1 MLCSNVCLHLNTC
14 SRVYGRT
21 TRNFRKDLQVIRFPA
36 IQVHVIREKVFRQDR
51 LAVDIPDR
59 IAEDMVITFRKSFRI
74 SNDQDLVD
82 AGGKDEKI
90 FPKRIREVF

>member
-1 MLCSNVCLHLNTC
+1 MV
-14 SRVYGRT
+14 
-21 TRNFRKDLQVIRFPA
+21 
-36 IQVHVIREKVFRQDR
+36 REKVFRQDR
-51 LAVDIPDR
+51 LAVDILDR

-90 FPKRIREVF
+90 FSKRIRVTATGSVWNIPVWIWTVLLPVIRVYMKCS